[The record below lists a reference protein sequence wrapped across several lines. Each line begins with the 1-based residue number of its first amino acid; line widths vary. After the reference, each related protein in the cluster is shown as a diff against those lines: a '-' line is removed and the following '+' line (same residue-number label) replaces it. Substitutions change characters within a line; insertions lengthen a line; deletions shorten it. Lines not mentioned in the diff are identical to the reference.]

1 MKNYI
6 MHLTKND
13 IKAILKE
20 NNLELNENNYDIN
33 KNKIPSIKKSKDG
46 ILVRCKYLQK
56 DNILLD

>member
-20 NNLELNENNYDIN
+20 NNLELM
-33 KNKIPSIKKSKDG
+33 KIIM
-46 ILVRCKYLQK
+46 I
-56 DNILLD
+56 